1 MPRSVAGIAIRDGL
15 VLVARRLPGGEMG
28 GTWEFPGGKL
38 ESGEDYAQALIR
50 EFEEEFG
57 VAVRAGEK
65 LGQAWFEH
73 SGKHYE
79 LAALTINLE
88 SSGLEPGTLELREHS
103 EIRWVGAEDLAAL
116 ELSDSD
122 RSLLPFLIHLLK

>member
-1 MPRSVAGIAIRDGL
+1 MPRSVAGIVIKDGL

-38 ESGEDYAQALIR
+38 EPGEEDAQALER

-57 VAVRAGEK
+57 IAARAGEK

-79 LAALTINLE
+79 LVAIRVELE
-88 SSGLEPGTLELREHS
+88 SGPLELREHS
-103 EIRWVGAEDLAAL
+103 EIRWVGAKVLADL
-116 ELSDSD
+116 ELTDSD
-122 RSLLPFLIHLLK
+122 RSLLPFLMHFLK

>member
-38 ESGEDYAQALIR
+38 EPGEDDNQALVR

-57 VAVRAGEK
+57 LAVHVGKK
-65 LGQAWFEH
+65 LGQTWFEH
-73 SGKHYE
+73 SGKRYDLSAIE
-79 LAALTINLE
+79 VGFE
-88 SSGLEPGTLELREHS
+88 SGPLELREHS
-103 EIRWVGAEDLAAL
+103 EARWTGAAELSTL
-116 ELSDSD
+116 NLSDSD
-122 RSLLPFLIHLLK
+122 RSLLPFVLPLLG

>member
-1 MPRSVAGIAIRDGL
+1 MPRSVAGIAIKDGL
-15 VLVARRLPGGEMG
+15 ALVARRLPGGEMG

-38 ESGEDYAQALIR
+38 ESGEDDAQALVR
-50 EFEEEFG
+50 EFDEEFG
-57 VAVRAGEK
+57 VAVRVGRR

-79 LAALTINLE
+79 LSAVKIDLE
-88 SSGLEPGTLELREHS
+88 QDPLELREHS
-103 EIRWVGAEDLAAL
+103 ETRWVGSAELVNL

-122 RSLLPFLIHLLK
+122 RSLLPFVMQLLK